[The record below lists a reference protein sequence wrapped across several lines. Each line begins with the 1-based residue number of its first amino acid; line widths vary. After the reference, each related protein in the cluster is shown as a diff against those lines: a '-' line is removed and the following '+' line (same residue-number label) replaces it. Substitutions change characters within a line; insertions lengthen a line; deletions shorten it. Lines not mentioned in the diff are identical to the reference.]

1 MPPARIRGVAMPPTG
16 MSQARMRRPRLRLAP
31 LPRSYCWDELLL
43 PALAGVGARDPAGHS
58 GARALSA
65 SRAKLHDATVHPT
78 ASSGACAR
86 EELWYINGD
95 VIFGGERMDPH
106 ECGDGS
112 LDVARRGKKKKKET
126 SGQEHL
132 AVLKSIFV
140 SFVFIVC

>member
-1 MPPARIRGVAMPPTG
+1 
-16 MSQARMRRPRLRLAP
+16 
-31 LPRSYCWDELLL
+31 L

-58 GARALSA
+58 GARAPSA
-65 SRAKLHDATVHPT
+65 SRAKLHDATVHLA

-112 LDVARRGKKKKKET
+112 LDVAVARRGKKKKET
-126 SGQEHL
+126 NGQEHL